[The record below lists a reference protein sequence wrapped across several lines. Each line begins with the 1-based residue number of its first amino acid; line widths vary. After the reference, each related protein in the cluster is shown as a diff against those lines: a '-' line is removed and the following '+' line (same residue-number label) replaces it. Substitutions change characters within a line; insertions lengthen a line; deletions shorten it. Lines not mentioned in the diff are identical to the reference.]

1 MLGVA
6 RSLAVVAPRIL
17 LRLNSD
23 PLLRNNAIYLGGS
36 VAAGAMGYV
45 FHFST
50 GRLLGPTGYAVVASV
65 LSALYLVSL
74 PGIVLQT
81 VAMRFTSMFAGRSEL
96 GALPRLIA
104 QLTVVSLAVGGL
116 GAMALLALAPAAAGY
131 LKVADLR
138 VIQALAVTAVLALLI
153 AANRGV
159 LQGLQRFVA
168 LSANFLVDT
177 VSRVVVAVSLILA
190 GLGALGGVIAILVGP
205 ALAYGQSLALLRSAR
220 ISVRSGGAGLAD
232 LGRYAVWAAAGA
244 MGVTF
249 LFNAD
254 VILAKHYLTD
264 HAAGIYASGSVLGRV
279 IYFLGVTVS
288 AVMFPEV
295 AALHARNEDH
305 YHVVDRSLML
315 LGGLAVGL
323 ILIYFLLP
331 GLVIVP
337 FGSQFAGVAPFLG
350 PFAIALSLLAVSN
363 LLINYFLSVN
373 SRRFVIP
380 LLAACALETGL
391 IVRFHAGPAQILTMV
406 VLTMVALTAALASLY
421 GAERFSTARSMT

>member
-1 MLGVA
+1 VLGVG
-6 RSLAVVAPRIL
+6 RSLAIVAPRIL

-23 PLLRNNAIYLGGS
+23 PLLRNSAIYLGGS
-36 VAAGAMGYV
+36 IAAGAMGYV

-81 VAMRFTSMFAGRSEL
+81 VAMRFTSTFAGRGEH
-96 GALPRLIA
+96 GATPRLIA
-104 QLTVVSLAVGGL
+104 QLTVVSLVTGGL
-116 GAMALLALAPAAAGY
+116 GAMALLAVAPAAAGY

-138 VIQALAVTAVLALLI
+138 VVYALAVAAVLTMLI

-177 VSRVVVAVSLILA
+177 VSRVIVAASLILA
-190 GLGALGGVIAILVGP
+190 GLGALGGVIAIVVGP
-205 ALAYGQSLALLRSAR
+205 ALAYGQSLVLLRSTR
-220 ISVRSGGAGLAD
+220 MSERSGGAGLRD
-232 LGRYAVWAAAGA
+232 LGRYAVWASAGA

-254 VILAKHYLTD
+254 VILAKHYLPD

-305 YHVVDRSLML
+305 YHIVDKSLML

-323 ILIYFLLP
+323 IVIYFLFP
-331 GLVIVP
+331 GQVVVP
-337 FGSQFAGVAPFLG
+337 FGSQFAGVASFLG
-350 PFAIALSLLAVSN
+350 PFAIALSLLALSN

-380 LLAACALETGL
+380 LLGACALETGL

-421 GAERFSTARSMT
+421 GAERFSIARSIT

>member
-1 MLGVA
+1 VG

-17 LRLNSD
+17 LRLNND
-23 PLLRNNAIYLGGS
+23 PLIRNNAIYLGGS

-74 PGIVLQT
+74 PGIALQT
-81 VAMRFTSMFAGRSEL
+81 VAMRFTSMFAGRGEI

-104 QLTVVSLAVGGL
+104 QLTMVSLVAGSL
-116 GAMALLALAPAAAGY
+116 GATALLALAPAAAGY

-138 VIQALAVTAVLALLI
+138 VVQALSVTAVLALLI

-168 LSANFLVDT
+168 LSGNFLVDT

-190 GLGALGGVIAILVGP
+190 GLGALGGVIAIVVGP
-205 ALAYGQSLALLRSAR
+205 ALAYGQSLVLLRSTR
-220 ISVRSGGAGLAD
+220 ISERSGGAGLAD

-279 IYFLGVTVS
+279 IYFLGVTVA

-295 AALHARNEDH
+295 TALHARNEDH

-331 GLVIVP
+331 GLVVVP
-337 FGSQFAGVAPFLG
+337 FGSQFAGVASFLG
-350 PFAIALSLLAVSN
+350 PFGIALSLLAVSN

-373 SRRFVIP
+373 SRRFVMP
-380 LLAACALETGL
+380 LLGACALETGL

-421 GAERFSTARSMT
+421 GAERFSTARSMP